1 MSDLDIL
8 IAVSRSRLIRLEEHL
23 QFEKEK
29 LAEMEKEKLKMEKEK
44 RDTAFGGD
52 EERMGR
58 NLSPLHTLEGIVEK
72 KRSQIKHNR
81 YSKSIPSARFY
92 DMEKLEMLEPIFEM
106 LKSIDER
113 LEAIENKN

>member
-8 IAVSRSRLIRLEEHL
+8 IAVSRARLVRLEEHL

-29 LAEMEKEKLKMEKEK
+29 LAEMEKEK

-58 NLSPLHTLEGIVEK
+58 NLSPLHTLESIVGQK
-72 KRSQIKHNR
+72 KIHMRH
-81 YSKSIPSARFY
+81 PSATFGALDAKFY
-92 DMEKLEMLEPIFEM
+92 HRDTLSALEPILKM
-106 LKSIDER
+106 LKKIDER
-113 LEAIENKN
+113 LDALENKN

>member
-29 LAEMEKEKLKMEKEK
+29 LAKMEKEKLKMEKEK
-44 RDTAFGGD
+44 LDTAFGGD
-52 EERMGR
+52 EKRMGR
-58 NLSPLHTLEGIVEK
+58 NLSPLHTLESIVGQK
-72 KRSQIKHNR
+72 KIHMAH
-81 YSKSIPSARFY
+81 PSPTFGALDARFY
-92 DMEKLEMLEPIFEM
+92 HKDTLSALEPILKM

>member
-8 IAVSRSRLIRLEEHL
+8 IAVSRSRLVRLEEHL

-29 LAEMEKEKLKMEKEK
+29 LAKMEKEK

-52 EERMGR
+52 EKRMGR
-58 NLSPLHTLEGIVEK
+58 NLSPLHTLESIVGQK
-72 KRSQIKHNR
+72 KIHMAH
-81 YSKSIPSARFY
+81 PSPSFGALDARFY
-92 DMEKLEMLEPIFEM
+92 HKDSLNALDSILKM
-106 LKSIDER
+106 LKSLDER